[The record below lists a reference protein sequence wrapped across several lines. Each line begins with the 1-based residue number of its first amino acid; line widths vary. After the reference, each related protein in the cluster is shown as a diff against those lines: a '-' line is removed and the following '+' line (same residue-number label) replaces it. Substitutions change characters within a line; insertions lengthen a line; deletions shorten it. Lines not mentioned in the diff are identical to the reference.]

1 MYIDYFFIYLFIYL
15 ANKYMKRYDFNLK
28 QHYQPYPTPATY
40 SCHLLYNHKREFHHQ
55 HLKFVK

>member
-1 MYIDYFFIYLFIYL
+1 MYIDYLFIYL